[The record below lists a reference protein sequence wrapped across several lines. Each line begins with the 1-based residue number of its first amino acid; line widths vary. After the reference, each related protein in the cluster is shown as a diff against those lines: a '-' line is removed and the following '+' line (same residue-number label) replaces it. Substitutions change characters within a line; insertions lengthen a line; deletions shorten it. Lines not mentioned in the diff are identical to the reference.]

1 MKIQYFEIVY
11 SQWLPQQHI
20 DHDELLCDLV
30 TLDKETSTGLSV
42 AIIAAVST
50 LSGVIIILIVAATF
64 CLYQWKC
71 SERYY
76 VCL

>member
-1 MKIQYFEIVY
+1 MATTTAYY
-11 SQWLPQQHI
+11 
-20 DHDELLCDLV
+20 DELLCDLV
-30 TLDKETSTGLSV
+30 SLDKETATGLSV
-42 AIIAAVST
+42 AVVAAVGA
-50 LSGVIIILIVAATF
+50 LSGVIVILIVAATF